1 MGHPREVGHPVEAPE
16 LLQGLRKDRLHRFRV
31 GYVGHHGDG
40 LGLEGRHRLGQEPLL
55 PVHGHEARPL
65 PGEEVQ
71 GRPPDAAGRTRDED
85 GFPRKPSH
93 QRRLA

>member
-40 LGLEGRHRLGQEPLL
+40 LGPRAATASARSLSSRSTATRLAPSRAKRSKA
-55 PVHGHEARPL
+55 ARPMPLAAPVTRMVFPESL
-65 PGEEVQ
+65 PIS
-71 GRPPDAAGRTRDED
+71 AG
-85 GFPRKPSH
+85 
-93 QRRLA
+93 